1 MDASKLQLKIF
12 TAPGKALP
20 SESFIPVFH
29 RWIKDRVLPELLID
43 VANYAHV
50 PHGPGV
56 VLIGH
61 GTDYGFDEAEGR
73 KGLLFNRKRQA
84 PAPEER
90 LPDTFRR
97 ALHAAVLLEKE
108 PAFAGQLKFATD
120 EFLLRLNDRLLAP
133 NNDATWASVSPE
145 LEAFATK
152 LFGAGQFSLARTG
165 EPRQLFS
172 VIIKCK
178 APASLAALLEKAGG
192 PL

>member
-12 TAPGKALP
+12 TAPSVSLA
-20 SESFIPVFH
+20 SEAFIPVFH
-29 RWIKDRVLPELLID
+29 AWIKNHTLPELMVD

-61 GTDYGFDEAEGR
+61 GTDYGFDEAEDR

-90 LPDTFRR
+90 LQDTFRR
-97 ALHAAVLLEKE
+97 TLHAAVLLEKD
-108 PAFAGQLKFATD
+108 PAFGGQLKFATD
-120 EFLLRLNDRLLAP
+120 EFLLRFNDRLLAP
-133 NNDATWASVSPE
+133 NNDATWAAVSPE
-145 LEAFATK
+145 IEAFATK

-165 EPRQLFS
+165 EPRQLFG
-172 VIIKCK
+172 VTIKCK
-178 APASLAALLEKAGG
+178 APASLAALLEKTGG